1 MTYDETSARPLPG
14 LQLMIERH
22 GVLAVGAAFLR
33 AALARR
39 KHPPDLQL
47 RDLTLHM
54 RRDLGLPPYG
64 EGRTIR

>member
-1 MTYDETSARPLPG
+1 MTYDETCPRPLPN
-14 LQLMIERH
+14 LQALIEQH
-22 GVLAVGAAFLR
+22 GVLPVGAAFLR

-39 KHPPDLQL
+39 KHPPDRHL

-64 EGRTIR
+64 EGRSIR